1 MNDLRVHFNQLE
13 LDTILQKQNINSA
26 DKDGF
31 IWVLNTC
38 VFLVAD
44 YNFVLIEDGIG
55 SKD

>member
-1 MNDLRVHFNQLE
+1 MSCKKS
-13 LDTILQKQNINSA
+13 IWGKQNINSA

>member
-1 MNDLRVHFNQLE
+1 MSCKKS
-13 LDTILQKQNINSA
+13 IWGKQNINSA

-38 VFLVAD
+38 FLVAD